1 MLEEPPVG
9 DVGHQGRG
17 GRGPD
22 AGEGRMTQPK
32 PALAFLY
39 NLEDRLPIGR
49 GVLYG
54 MQHVIIMLPPTA
66 LAPVLLSGGL
76 HLSPSLTISIV
87 AATLVAAGLATLLQ
101 GNGAFG
107 IGARLPV
114 VQGTELYFLP
124 PLIAIG
130 LISGTGSIA
139 FCVMLGGVLVCLIS
153 FFYRHIE
160 KLFPPVVVGTIIT
173 LIGVA
178 LIPIGI
184 EQFVGHGTPYFG
196 TGKAFLV
203 ASVTFVCMLAFS
215 IVLRGFLRSIAIVL
229 AIVIGYA
236 LSVALG
242 IVDFGPI
249 KEAAWFGLPHLL
261 PLGFDVPSLTEIV
274 LIMLLFVVA
283 AVETTGYV
291 SATSTLVGVEP
302 SRKRISSGL
311 IADGIGSVVS
321 GALGSTPMT
330 AYAQNLGALSMTR
343 VAARRISVFAGGI
356 LILLGLVP
364 KFGAVLG
371 TIPTPVLGGVA
382 LLLFGTVAGVGIKTL
397 RPTLH
402 TERSTVIIAASL
414 SLGVG
419 FALVPGEG
427 IAFMSTNIALALQTG
442 VAVGGLAAVI
452 LNLMIPEERTSPPP
466 GDTAEVVTGH

>member
-1 MLEEPPVG
+1 MIEEAP
-9 DVGHQGRG
+9 
-17 GRGPD
+17 
-22 AGEGRMTQPK
+22 APK
-32 PALAFLY
+32 PALTFLY

-49 GVLYG
+49 GLLYG

-66 LAPVLLSGGL
+66 LAPVLLAGGL

-130 LISGTGSIA
+130 LVSGTGSIA
-139 FCVMLGGVLVCLIS
+139 FCVMLGGLLVCLIS

-184 EQFVGHGTPYFG
+184 NQFVGKDTPLYG
-196 TGKAFLV
+196 TGNAFLV
-203 ASVTFVCMLAFS
+203 ASVTFVCMLAFTV
-215 IVLRGFLRSIAIVL
+215 VLRGFLRSIAIVL
-229 AIVIGYA
+229 AIVIGYV
-236 LSVALG
+236 LSAVLG
-242 IVDFGPI
+242 IIDFAPI
-249 KEAAWFGLPHLL
+249 REAAWFGLPHLL
-261 PLGFDVPSLTEIV
+261 PLGFAIPSVTEII

-343 VAARRISVFAGGI
+343 VAARRISVFAGGL

-382 LLLFGTVAGVGIKTL
+382 LLLFGTVAAVGVKTL

-427 IAFMSTNIALALQTG
+427 IEFMSTSIALALQTG
-442 VAVGGLAAVI
+442 VAVGGLAAVV
-452 LNLMIPEERTSPPP
+452 LNLVIPAERTSPPP
-466 GDTAEVVTGH
+466 DGCPDDTSMRAERPEPERQI